1 MHFWTVALSQAY
13 YQNAWENVYSK
24 MNKWLVDF
32 PLELGSLFWG
42 VLLLSFF
49 IFFHRSSI
57 LFYFRWIWS
66 PSIVCVTSAVMRFCF
81 VLPHGRCGSIPLV
94 IGLFYCHVG
103 IDLHTLYVPFLYAD
117 ASHDRMKAARLGEFI
132 NRNLLD
138 FVSSNRNRNRRIYC
152 LCKLEHLIFHFT
164 QTVMYIWRSSCFV
177 IIFLTLTKFDS
188 T

>member
-1 MHFWTVALSQAY
+1 MIGWFS
-13 YQNAWENVYSK
+13 AWIGFS
-24 MNKWLVDF
+24 F
-32 PLELGSLFWG
+32 LGGCF
-42 VLLLSFF
+42 
-49 IFFHRSSI
+49 FFHSSYFSTVLQSCFTSAGFGLHLSYALPLPLCDFV
-57 LFYFRWIWS
+57 LFYHMD
-66 PSIVCVTSAVMRFCF
+66 AVVPFHWLLGF
-81 VLPHGRCGSIPLV
+81 
-94 IGLFYCHVG
+94 FYCHVG
-103 IDLHTLYVPFLYAD
+103 IDLHTFYVPFLYSD